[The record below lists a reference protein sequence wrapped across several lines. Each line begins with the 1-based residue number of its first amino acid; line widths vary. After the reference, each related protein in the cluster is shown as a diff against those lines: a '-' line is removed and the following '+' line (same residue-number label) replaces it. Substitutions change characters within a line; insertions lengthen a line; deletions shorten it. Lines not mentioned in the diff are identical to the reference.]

1 MWPLDET
8 PPAGVLTQEIPLG
21 YIQMKRSQRLE
32 DVNTD
37 TNMQRGLVLLNSAG
51 AIFFIPLGLH

>member
-51 AIFFIPLGLH
+51 TIFFIPLGLH